1 MILFIVIRFPSLLAQ
16 NTNNYEDLHAL
27 FFEWRK
33 FENPPLLD
41 GAPNYTK
48 SQFRKRQKTFK
59 LLEKK
64 LSEID
69 TSRWSQS
76 KKVDWQLLRAEMNG
90 YDFNRRILRS
100 WERDPAFYQT
110 IWSIFS
116 FQFLS

>member
-1 MILFIVIRFPSLLAQ
+1 MDLERFSLMKNITNVTIILVSMILFIVIRFSSLLAQ

-59 LLEKK
+59 LLETKYRK
-64 LSEID
+64 S
-69 TSRWSQS
+69 
-76 KKVDWQLLRAEMNG
+76 
-90 YDFNRRILRS
+90 
-100 WERDPAFYQT
+100 
-110 IWSIFS
+110 
-116 FQFLS
+116 